1 MRPITTTSL
10 AKTALALWMAGS
22 ITAHAAETARPIG
35 DRARDLTGVSVGFS
49 PSAGSEELVSRAIG
63 SAKRRIRLCGH
74 SFGSA
79 KVAKLLADAR
89 ENRHVDVSVVLDAK
103 ANTQEDMSGKSKL
116 AMNQLVVAKIPTRLS
131 RAFERTLG
139 NFIVVDDE
147 TVLTGSFEFAD
158 SVRRSSSDVMVLW
171 KRPDVGAEY
180 MKHWE
185 SIWHQAVAYQAKK

>member
-1 MRPITTTSL
+1 MRPTMTTSL
-10 AKTALALWMAGS
+10 AKIAMTLWAAGT
-22 ITAHAAETARPIG
+22 ITAHAAETSRPIG
-35 DRARDLTGVSVGFS
+35 DRALDLTGVSVGFG
-49 PSAGSEELVSRAIG
+49 PSAGSEELVFRAIG

-74 SFGSA
+74 SFGSS
-79 KVAKLLADAR
+79 KIAKLLSDAR
-89 ENRHVDVSVVLDAK
+89 ENRHIDVSVVLDAK

-116 AMNQLVVAKIPTRLS
+116 AMNQLVTAKVPTRLS

-158 SVRRSSSDVMVLW
+158 SARRSSNDVMVLW

-185 SIWHQAVAYQAKK
+185 SIWHQAVAYQARK